1 MSAPILITGIGK
13 RIGYALAKHLLTK
26 GHPVIGTYRTEYES
40 IKELRQLGVELY
52 CCDFYDNTQITSLTE
67 TIKTNHSQLRAIIH
81 NASDWL
87 PDNNAL
93 PPAVTLQRMMQV
105 HVNTPYQ
112 INLAL
117 MDRLHAYSAEFCTNA
132 SCPNEPSDIIHF
144 TDYVVE
150 KGSKKHIAYAA
161 SKAALTNMTL
171 SFSALLAPNVKVNAI
186 APAMIM
192 FNPDDDTEYRIKTL
206 KKSLMEIEP
215 GTQEIIEAVNYLLH
229 SRYVTGRTLH
239 VDGGR
244 HLK

>member
-1 MSAPILITGIGK
+1 MRAPIIITGIGK
-13 RIGYALAKHLLTK
+13 RIGYALAKHLLNL
-26 GHPVIGTYRTEYES
+26 GQPVIGTYRTEYES
-40 IKELRQLGVELY
+40 IEELRQLGAELY
-52 CCDFYDNTQITSLTE
+52 CYDFYDNMQVASLID
-67 TIKTNHSQLRAIIH
+67 TISYNHDQLRAIIH

-87 PDNNAL
+87 PDRNPL
-93 PPAVTLQRMMQV
+93 SPAATLDRMMQI
-105 HVNTPYQ
+105 HVNAPYQ

-117 MDRLHAYSAEFCTNA
+117 MDKLQACSAEF
-132 SCPNEPSDIIHF
+132 SDIIHF
-144 TDYVVE
+144 TDYVVD

-161 SKAALTNMTL
+161 SKAALSNMTL
-171 SFSALLAPNVKVNAI
+171 SFSSLLAPKVKVNAI

-192 FNPDDDTEYRIKTL
+192 FNPDDDAEYRTKTL

-215 GTQEIIEAVNYLLH
+215 GEQEIIETVNYLLH

>member
-1 MSAPILITGIGK
+1 MNAPIFITGVGK
-13 RIGYALAKHLLTK
+13 RIGYALAKHLLRS
-26 GHPVIGTYRTEYES
+26 GQPIIGTYRTEYAS
-40 IKELRQLGVELY
+40 IAELRKLGADLY
-52 CCDFYDNTQITSLTE
+52 YCDFYDDAQIRTLIDV
-67 TIKTNHSQLRAIIH
+67 IKEKHSSLRAIIH

-87 PDNNAL
+87 SDNTELSPAL
-93 PPAVTLQRMMQV
+93 TLHKMMQI
-105 HVNTPYQ
+105 HVSTPYQ
-112 INLAL
+112 INLELTELLNAT
-117 MDRLHAYSAEFCTNA
+117 SAEF
-132 SCPNEPSDIIHF
+132 SDIIHL

-161 SKAALTNMTL
+161 SKAALSNMTL
-171 SFSALLAPNVKVNAI
+171 SFSALLAPKIKVNAI

-192 FNPDDDTEYRIKTL
+192 FNPDDDAVYRSKTL

-215 GTQEIIEAVNYLLH
+215 GVQEIVETINYLLK

>member
-1 MSAPILITGIGK
+1 MSAPILITGVGK
-13 RIGYALAKHLLTK
+13 RIGYALAKHLLNA
-26 GHPVIGTYRTEYES
+26 GQPVIGTYRTEHDS
-40 IKELRQLGVELY
+40 ITELRLLGAELHY
-52 CCDFYDNTQITSLTE
+52 CDFYDDDQIATLIS
-67 TIKTNHSQLRAIIH
+67 TINDNHSSLRAIIH

-93 PPAVTLQRMMQV
+93 APATTLARMMQV

-117 MDRLHAYSAEFCTNA
+117 ADLLEANETEF
-132 SCPNEPSDIIHF
+132 SDIIHF
-144 TDYVVE
+144 TDYVAE

-171 SFSALLAPNVKVNAI
+171 SFSALLAPKVKVNAI

-192 FNPDDDTEYRIKTL
+192 FNPDDDEDYRSKAL
-206 KKSLMEIEP
+206 KKSLMQSEP
-215 GTQEIIEAVNYLLH
+215 GTLEIIETVNYLLK

>member
-13 RIGYALAKHLLTK
+13 RIGYALAKHLLNS
-26 GHPVIGTYRTEYES
+26 GHPVIGTYRTEYKS
-40 IKELRQLGVELY
+40 IEELRQLGAELY
-52 CCDFYDNTQITSLTE
+52 CCDFYDNTQITALTN

-87 PDNNAL
+87 PDSNAL
-93 PPAVTLQRMMQV
+93 PPAITLQRMMQV

-117 MDRLHAYSAEFCTNA
+117 MDKLQTHSKT
-132 SCPNEPSDIIHF
+132 SCPKEPSDIIHF
-144 TDYVVE
+144 TDYVVD

-215 GTQEIIEAVNYLLH
+215 GTQEIIEAVDYLLH

>member
-1 MSAPILITGIGK
+1 MSAPIIITGIGK
-13 RIGYALAKHLLTK
+13 RIGYALAKYLLNS
-26 GHPVIGTYRTEYES
+26 GYLVIGTYRTEYES
-40 IKELRQLGVELY
+40 IEELRQLGAELH
-52 CCDFYDNTQITSLTE
+52 CCDFYDNAQVTAFIHS
-67 TIKTNHSQLRAIIH
+67 IKTNHPRLRAVIH

-87 PDNNAL
+87 PDSNSL
-93 PPAVTLQRMMQV
+93 SPATTLERMMQI

-117 MDRLHAYSAEFCTNA
+117 MDKLQAYAED
-132 SCPNEPSDIIHF
+132 SSLKESSDIIHF
-144 TDYVVE
+144 TDYVVD

-161 SKAALTNMTL
+161 SKAALANMTL
-171 SFSALLAPNVKVNAI
+171 SFSALLAPKVKVNAI
-186 APAMIM
+186 APAMII
-192 FNPDDDTEYRIKTL
+192 FNTDDNAEYRIKTL

-215 GTQEIIEAVNYLLH
+215 GVQEIIEAVNYLLH